1 MKNYRVGIILGI
13 ISILCALTFVGIPVG
28 FNNIVE
34 IICTVFFALGLLT
47 ILCMGFAVKNEKIS
61 VIASAAYVVILFVLV
76 AVVELNYNDFTLLA
90 IGFVPGLLISGMG
103 VIKTV
108 KVKSDKKKSIGDTIQ
123 ELKLSK
129 NKKGISNQIQSRIGK
144 SVVLVLMVIA
154 VLSCCSFC
162 SYSR

>member
-34 IICTVFFALGLLT
+34 IICTVFFALGLLA

-108 KVKSDKKKSIGDTIQ
+108 KVKSDKKTTASLVLNIIGLVSAIASAA
-123 ELKLSK
+123 LV
-129 NKKGISNQIQSRIGK
+129 ISNGGFIIQQI
-144 SVVLVLMVIA
+144 
-154 VLSCCSFC
+154 
-162 SYSR
+162 

>member
-34 IICTVFFALGLLT
+34 IICTVFFALGLLA

-108 KVKSDKKKSIGDTIQ
+108 KVKSDKKTTASLVLNIIGLVSAIASAA
-123 ELKLSK
+123 LV
-129 NKKGISNQIQSRIGK
+129 ISNGGFII
-144 SVVLVLMVIA
+144 L
-154 VLSCCSFC
+154 
-162 SYSR
+162 